1 MMYKIGK
8 RKTMALFVKRG
19 WVGTKYLSLSPSV
32 PPFFS
37 VSVAVVILLNLS
49 LYSPCVAND
58 AKESSV
64 HCLLAVEQE
73 NGCWAKVLRGIQL
86 TLNIFLS

>member
-1 MMYKIGK
+1 
-8 RKTMALFVKRG
+8 MALFVKRG
-19 WVGTKYLSLSPSV
+19 WADGTKYLSL

-64 HCLLAVEQE
+64 QCLPAVEQE
-73 NGCWAKVLRGIQL
+73 NGCGAKVQQ
-86 TLNIFLS
+86 

>member
-19 WVGTKYLSLSPSV
+19 WVGTKYLTL

-64 HCLLAVEQE
+64 QCLPAVEQE
-73 NGCWAKVLRGIQL
+73 NGCEAKVQQ
-86 TLNIFLS
+86 